1 MVSRKKEM
9 ESLDW
14 DLHKGESQ
22 FIAVYGRRRVGKTY
36 LVRQFFKDDFA
47 FYHTGL
53 QKGNLRDQ
61 LVAFRDSLIKYGYA
75 ECPPL
80 TSWHDAFGCLEK
92 LISGCASEKKVVFID
107 ELPWMDT
114 PQSKMV
120 MALDRFWNCWAS
132 ARKDIVLVV
141 CGSATSWIITKIV
154 KDRGGLHNRLTDQ
167 IYLRPFSLGECE
179 EYAVEL
185 GLSFS
190 REEIAQY
197 YMVFGGVPYY
207 WSLLS
212 PGLSFAQNVDQLVF
226 AQNGRLRLEYSQL
239 FSSLFRRARMHL
251 AVVEALAKRP
261 YGTTREEIAAATMI
275 PQGGNFKVVLEE
287 LEQCGFIRGF
297 NEPGKRNKGR
307 QYQLIDNFTLFWNQ
321 FAGVKDIGDE
331 RRLENSIN
339 TPRVNTWKG
348 LAFEKLCLLH
358 VPQIKAKLGIGG
370 VLTGTYAWRH
380 VPDEVYTEGAQ
391 IDLLLDRAD
400 GIINVCEMKW
410 SSGPY
415 VIDKKRDRELREKV
429 GIFSQVTGTRKGVHL
444 TMITTCGVAHN
455 EYRWT
460 PQSEVTLDDLFKEA

>member
-1 MVSRKKEM
+1 MVARKHEI
-9 ESLDW
+9 ESFEW
-14 DLHKGESQ
+14 DLQKRESQ

-36 LVRQFFKDDFA
+36 LVRQLFKDNFA

-53 QKGNLRDQ
+53 QKGNLREQ
-61 LVAFRDSLIKYGYA
+61 LIEFRDSLIKYGYS
-75 ECPPL
+75 ECPTL
-80 TSWHDAFGCLEK
+80 TSWNEAFTHLER
-92 LISGCASEKKVVFID
+92 LISKKPEEKKIVFID

-120 MALDRFWNCWAS
+120 MALDRFWNGWAS
-132 ARKDIVLVV
+132 ARNDIVLIV
-141 CGSATSWIITKIV
+141 CGSATSWIVTKIV

-167 IYLRPFSLGECE
+167 ICLHPFTLGECE
-179 EYAVEL
+179 EYAAEL
-185 GLSFS
+185 GLHLS
-190 REEIAQY
+190 RTEIAQY

-207 WSLLS
+207 WSLLQ
-212 PGLSFAQNVDQLVF
+212 PGLSFAQNVDRLVF
-226 AQNGRLRLEYSQL
+226 AQDGKLRLEYAQL
-239 FSSLFRRARMHL
+239 FSSLFRHARVHL
-251 AVVEALAKRP
+251 SVVEALAGRP
-261 YGTTREEIAAATMI
+261 YGTTREEIAAATKA

-297 NEPGKRNKGR
+297 NEPGKKKRGR
-307 QYQLIDNFTLFWNQ
+307 QYQLVDNFALFWNQ
-321 FAGVKDIGDE
+321 FAGDKDIGDE
-331 RRLENSIN
+331 KRLENSIN

-348 LAFEKLCLLH
+348 LAFEKVCLQH

-380 VPDEVYTEGAQ
+380 VPNDVYTEGAQ

-410 SSGPY
+410 SAGPF
-415 VIDKKRDRELREKV
+415 VIDKKKDRELREKI

-444 TMITTCGVAHN
+444 TMITTEGVAHN

-460 PQSEVTLDDLFKEA
+460 PQSEVTLDDLFK

>member
-1 MVSRKKEM
+1 MVGRKHEI

-14 DLHKGESQ
+14 DLQKSESQ

-36 LVRQFFKDDFA
+36 LVRQYFKDEFA

-53 QKGNLRDQ
+53 QKGNMKEQ
-61 LVAFRDSLIKYGYA
+61 LVEFRDNLVKYGYSG
-75 ECPPL
+75 CPVL
-80 TSWHDAFGCLEK
+80 TSWHEAFGALEE
-92 LISGCASEKKVVFID
+92 LVSRSPAGKKIVFID

-120 MALDRFWNCWAS
+120 MALDRFWNGWAS
-132 ARKDIVLVV
+132 ARNDIVLIV
-141 CGSATSWIITKIV
+141 CGSATSWIISKIV

-167 IYLRPFSLGECE
+167 IYLRPFTLGECE
-179 EYAVEL
+179 DYAAEL
-185 GLSFS
+185 GLRLS

-207 WSLLS
+207 WSLLR

-226 AQNGRLRLEYSQL
+226 AQNGKLRLEYSQL
-239 FSSLFRRARMHL
+239 FSSLFRHARMHL
-251 AVVEALAKRP
+251 VVVEALARRP
-261 YGTTREEIAAATMI
+261 CGTTREEIAAAAKI
-275 PQGGNFKVVLEE
+275 PQGGNFRVILEE

-297 NEPGKRNKGR
+297 NEPGKKSKGR

-321 FAGVKDIGDE
+321 FAGDKDIGDE
-331 RRLENSIN
+331 KRLENSIN

-348 LAFEKLCLLH
+348 LAFEKICLQH
-358 VPQIKAKLGIGG
+358 ISQIKAKLGIGG

-400 GIINVCEMKW
+400 GIVNVCEMKW
-410 SSGPY
+410 SAGPF
-415 VIDKKRDRELREKV
+415 VIDKKKDRELRGKIGV
-429 GIFSQVTGTRKGVHL
+429 FSQVTGTRKGVHL
-444 TMITTCGVAHN
+444 TMITTQGVAHN

-460 PQSEVTLDDLFKEA
+460 PQSEVTLDDLFA

>member
-1 MVSRKKEM
+1 MVARNKEM
-9 ESLDW
+9 ESLEW

-36 LVRQFFKDDFA
+36 LVRQFFKDKFV

-53 QKGNLRDQ
+53 QKGNLKDQ
-61 LVAFRDSLIKYGYA
+61 LAAFRDSLIRYGYA

-80 TSWHDAFGCLEK
+80 TSWLDAFSRLEK
-92 LISGCASEKKVVFID
+92 LISECAAERKVVFID

-132 ARKDIVLVV
+132 ARKDIVFVV
-141 CGSATSWIITKIV
+141 CGSATSWIITNIV
-154 KDRGGLHNRLTDQ
+154 RDRGGLHNRLTDQ

-179 EYAVEL
+179 DYVAEL
-185 GLSFS
+185 GLRFS

-197 YMVFGGVPYY
+197 FMVFGGVPYY
-207 WSLLS
+207 WSLLE
-212 PGLSFAQNVDQLVF
+212 PGLSFAQNVDRLVF

-239 FSSLFRRARMHL
+239 FSSLFRHARMHL
-251 AVVEALAKRP
+251 SVVEMLAMRP
-261 YGTTREEIAAATMI
+261 YGTTREEIAGATRI
-275 PQGGNFKVVLEE
+275 PQGGNFRVVLEE

-297 NEPGKRNKGR
+297 NEPGKKKKGR

-321 FAGVKDIGDE
+321 FAGDKDIGDE

-358 VPQIKAKLGIGG
+358 ISQIKAKLGIGG

-380 VPDEVYTEGAQ
+380 VPDEVYPNGVQ

-400 GIINVCEMKW
+400 GIVNVCEMKW

-415 VIDKKRDRELREKV
+415 VIDKKKDRELREKV
-429 GIFSQVTGTRKGVHL
+429 GVFSQVTGTRKGVHL
-444 TMITTCGVAHN
+444 TMITTVGVAHN

-460 PQSEVTLDDLFKEA
+460 PQSEVTLDDLFKET

>member
-1 MVSRKKEM
+1 MVARKSEI
-9 ESLDW
+9 ESFDW
-14 DLHKGESQ
+14 DLQKRESQ

-36 LVRQFFKDDFA
+36 LVRQYFKDKFV

-53 QKGNLRDQ
+53 QKGNMKEQ
-61 LVAFRDSLIKYGYA
+61 LVEFRDSLVKYGYSG
-75 ECPPL
+75 CPTL
-80 TSWHDAFGCLEK
+80 TSWHEAFGALEE
-92 LISGCASEKKVVFID
+92 LVSRSPAGKKIIFID

-120 MALDRFWNCWAS
+120 MALERFWNVWAS
-132 ARKDIVLVV
+132 ARRDIVLIV
-141 CGSATSWIITKIV
+141 CGSATSWIVTKIV

-167 IYLRPFSLGECE
+167 IYLRPFTLGECE
-179 EYAVEL
+179 DYADEL
-185 GLSFS
+185 GLRLS

-207 WSLLS
+207 WSLLR
-212 PGLSFAQNVDQLVF
+212 PGFSFAQNVDQLVF
-226 AQNGRLRLEYSQL
+226 AQNGKLRLEYSQL
-239 FSSLFRRARMHL
+239 FSSLFRHARQHL
-251 AVVEALAKRP
+251 AVVEALARRP
-261 YGTTREEIAAATMI
+261 CGTTREEIAAAAKI
-275 PQGGNFKVVLEE
+275 PQGGNFRVVLEE

-321 FAGVKDIGDE
+321 FAGDKDIGDE
-331 RRLENSIN
+331 KRLENSIN

-348 LAFEKLCLLH
+348 LAFEKLCLQH

-380 VPDEVYTEGAQ
+380 VPDDVHTEGAQ

-400 GIINVCEMKW
+400 GIVNVCEMKW
-410 SSGPY
+410 SAGPF
-415 VIDKKRDRELREKV
+415 VIDKKKDRELREKIGV
-429 GIFSQVTGTRKGVHL
+429 FSQVTGTRKGVHL
-444 TMITTCGVAHN
+444 TMITTEGVAHN

-460 PQSEVTLDDLFKEA
+460 PQSEVILDDLFA

>member
-1 MVSRKKEM
+1 MVARKHEI
-9 ESLDW
+9 ESFEW
-14 DLHKGESQ
+14 DLQKRESQ

-36 LVRQFFKDDFA
+36 LVRQLFKDNFA

-53 QKGNLRDQ
+53 QKGNLREQ
-61 LVAFRDSLIKYGYA
+61 LIEFRDSLIKYGYS
-75 ECPPL
+75 ECSTL
-80 TSWHDAFGCLEK
+80 TSWNEAFTHLER
-92 LISGCASEKKVVFID
+92 LISKKPEEKKIVFID

-120 MALDRFWNCWAS
+120 MALDRCWNGWAS
-132 ARKDIVLVV
+132 ARNDIVLIV
-141 CGSATSWIITKIV
+141 CGSATSWIVTKIV

-167 IYLRPFSLGECE
+167 ICLHPFTLGECE
-179 EYAVEL
+179 EYAAEL
-185 GLSFS
+185 GLHLS
-190 REEIAQY
+190 RTEIAQY

-207 WSLLS
+207 WSLLQ
-212 PGLSFAQNVDQLVF
+212 PGLSFAQNVDRLVF
-226 AQNGRLRLEYSQL
+226 AQDGKLRLEYAQL
-239 FSSLFRRARMHL
+239 FSSLFRHARVHL
-251 AVVEALAKRP
+251 SVVEALAGRP
-261 YGTTREEIAAATMI
+261 YGTTREEIAAATKA

-297 NEPGKRNKGR
+297 NEPGKKKRGR
-307 QYQLIDNFTLFWNQ
+307 QYQLVDNFALFWNQ
-321 FAGVKDIGDE
+321 FAGDKDIGDE
-331 RRLENSIN
+331 KRLENSIN

-348 LAFEKLCLLH
+348 LAFEKVCLQH

-380 VPDEVYTEGAQ
+380 VPNDVYTEGAQ

-410 SSGPY
+410 SAGPF
-415 VIDKKRDRELREKV
+415 VIDKKKDRELREKI

-444 TMITTCGVAHN
+444 TMITTEGVAHN

-460 PQSEVTLDDLFKEA
+460 PQSEVTLDDLFK